1 MPRIPS
7 GIVRTLR
14 ESFNPF
20 VHRSIPSCIVQSL
33 RASFNPFV
41 HRSNP
46 VFLGSNPPKWDRTL
60 REGVQSQLDCPDTEH
75 ERVRSL
81 QNRVETWFW
90 SQETLSA
97 RVSGQQNW
105 VRKL

>member
-1 MPRIPS
+1 MRRLGIQLRRANWLPRIPS
-7 GIVRTLR
+7 GIVRTLL

-20 VHRSIPSCIVQSL
+20 VHRSI
-33 RASFNPFV
+33 
-41 HRSNP
+41 P

-60 REGVQSQLDCPDTEH
+60 PKRVQSHSDCPDTEH

-81 QNRVETWFW
+81 QNRVETRFW
-90 SQETLSA
+90 SQETLPG

-105 VRKL
+105 VRRL